1 MKNSHRNYKIVNQ
14 NVKVITIAILVRTK
28 FLMATKHLN
37 LIKAGARKMVR
48 KSVTNTN
55 VDRY

>member
-14 NVKVITIAILVRTK
+14 NVKVITIAILVGTK

-37 LIKAGARKMVR
+37 LIKAGARRMVSKKVT
-48 KSVTNTN
+48 KSN